1 MNKEFDYVAFA
12 KNFEA
17 TNGRS
22 PTADELDNAKWEHF
36 GIRWHTPEESQ
47 AELERI
53 NASYKPT
60 LGEHLK
66 DALGFLGRGFFKALF
81 FVLMSP
87 LYLTMLFFNLIK
99 SALGVFLVWF
109 VSKFMFLLVIG
120 MIADLRGESEITGVS
135 KSLVDCLFGSDFIST
150 GNPNFFPHPVLDAW
164 IIGIVIVLLAL
175 VATFSKVE
183 EHK

>member
-17 TNGRS
+17 TNGRP

-60 LGEHLK
+60 LGEYLK
-66 DALGFLGRGFFKALF
+66 DALGFLGRFFL
-81 FVLMSP
+81 SSH
-87 LYLTMLFFNLIK
+87 T
-99 SALGVFLVWF
+99 
-109 VSKFMFLLVIG
+109 LL
-120 MIADLRGESEITGVS
+120 
-135 KSLVDCLFGSDFIST
+135 
-150 GNPNFFPHPVLDAW
+150 N
-164 IIGIVIVLLAL
+164 
-175 VATFSKVE
+175 
-183 EHK
+183 